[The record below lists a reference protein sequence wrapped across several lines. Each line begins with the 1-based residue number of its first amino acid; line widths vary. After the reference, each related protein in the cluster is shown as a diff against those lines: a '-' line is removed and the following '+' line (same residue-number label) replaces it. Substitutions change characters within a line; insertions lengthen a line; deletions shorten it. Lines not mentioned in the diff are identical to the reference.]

1 MSPLDAT
8 KTDLFDVI
16 HDHCIRVELKLNPL
30 QALSIAV
37 EQHERSSNMST
48 FFTRHNAVSSPA
60 VRNPADHLD
69 NAHRPFAT
77 HDLSRADDLC
87 SGISYGD

>member
-1 MSPLDAT
+1 
-8 KTDLFDVI
+8 
-16 HDHCIRVELKLNPL
+16 
-30 QALSIAV
+30 
-37 EQHERSSNMST
+37 MST

-77 HDLSRADDLC
+77 HDLSRAHDLC